1 MVYGR
6 EDRSHL
12 TRSLKLYS
20 RLLHTLRIS
29 GPANRRVAKNPTE
42 DGVFLTNCGRKVH
55 VDTGN
60 DRRAIGPLD
69 E

>member
-29 GPANRRVAKNPTE
+29 GPADRRVAKDPTG
-42 DGVFLTNCGRKVH
+42 DGVFLAYCERKVH
-55 VDTGN
+55 LDTGN
-60 DRRAIGPLD
+60 ETDVPLAH
-69 E
+69 

>member
-12 TRSLKLYS
+12 TTRSLKLYS

-29 GPANRRVAKNPTE
+29 GPANRRVAKYATE
-42 DGVFLTNCGRKVH
+42 DGVFLTYCGRKVH

-60 DRRAIGPLD
+60 DTDVPLAH
-69 E
+69 